1 MMFNPNADIGGGK
14 TSKRGRNTG
23 IAVGGGVGV
32 IALVI
37 ISQLLGVDV
46 TGLLGGGAG
55 QPAAED
61 SALEECQTGQDANE
75 RIDCRMKGAAA
86 SLEDY
91 WVDAAPTIGVA
102 YASPQGFVLFT
113 DAVATGCGNAS
124 SATGPFYCPP
134 DQTLYVD
141 TSFYDQL
148 ESQFGATGGPLA
160 EMYVVAHEWGH
171 HIQNLAGI
179 LERAQDGQT
188 GPTSNAVRSELQ
200 ADCFAGSW
208 AAAASQTTDERGV
221 PFLQPIT
228 RDQYAQAIEAAAAV
242 GDDRIQEATQG
253 QVSPHSFT
261 HGSSEQRVR
270 WFETGY
276 EGGAQSCDTFSID
289 GSQL

>member
-1 MMFNPNADIGGGK
+1 MTFNPNADIGGGK

-23 IAVGGGVGV
+23 IAVGGGLGV

-46 TGLLGGGAG
+46 TGLLGGGGG

-61 SALEECQTGQDANE
+61 SALQECQTGQDANE

-113 DAVATGCGNAS
+113 DADATGCGNAS

-148 ESQFGATGGPLA
+148 ESQFGASGGPLA

-179 LERAQDGQT
+179 LERAPDGQT
-188 GPTSNAVRSELQ
+188 GPTSNSVRTELQ

-228 RDQYAQAIEAAAAV
+228 RDEYAQAIDAAAAV

-270 WFETGY
+270 WFETVY
-276 EGGAQSCDTFSID
+276 QGGAQSCDTFSID

>member
-1 MMFNPNADIGGGK
+1 MTFNPNSDIGGGK
-14 TSKRGRNTG
+14 VSRRGRNTG
-23 IAVGGGVGV
+23 IAVGGGLGV
-32 IALVI
+32 IALFVL
-37 ISQLLGVDV
+37 SQFLGVDL
-46 TGLLGGGAG
+46 TGLVGGGG
-55 QPAAED
+55 GDPAASD
-61 SALEECQTGQDANE
+61 SALTECQTGQDANE

-86 SLEDY
+86 SLDAY
-91 WVDAAPTIGVA
+91 WQEESPAIGLD
-102 YASPQGFVLFT
+102 YASPQPIVLFSQGT
-113 DAVATGCGNAS
+113 STGCGSAS

-134 DQTLYVD
+134 DQTISID

-148 ESQFGATGGPLA
+148 ESQCGAEGGPLA

-179 LERAQDGQT
+179 LERAQDGDT
-188 GPTSNAVRSELQ
+188 GPTSNSVRTELQ

-208 AAAASQTTDERGV
+208 AAAASQTVDEKGV

-228 RDQYAQAIEAAAAV
+228 RDQYAQAIDAAAAV

-253 QVSPHSFT
+253 QVKPHSFT
-261 HGSSEQRVR
+261 HGSSEQRVS

-276 EGGAQSCDTFSID
+276 EQGAGACDTFSID

>member
-1 MMFNPNADIGGGK
+1 MTFNPNADIGGGK

-23 IAVGGGVGV
+23 IAVGGGLGV

-37 ISQLLGVDV
+37 VSQLLGVDV
-46 TGLLGGGAG
+46 TGLLGGGGG

-61 SALEECQTGQDANE
+61 SALAECQTGQDANE

-141 TSFYDQL
+141 TTFYDQL
-148 ESQFGATGGPLA
+148 ESQFGASGGPLA

-188 GPTSNAVRSELQ
+188 GPTSNSVRTELQ

-228 RDQYAQAIEAAAAV
+228 RDEYAQAIDAAAAV

-276 EGGAQSCDTFSID
+276 QGGAQSCDTFSID

>member
-1 MMFNPNADIGGGK
+1 MTFNPNADIGGGK

-23 IAVGGGVGV
+23 IAVGGGLGV

-46 TGLLGGGAG
+46 TGLLGGGGG

-75 RIDCRMKGAAA
+75 RVDCRMKGAAA

-141 TSFYDQL
+141 TSFFDQL
-148 ESQFGATGGPLA
+148 ESQFGASGGPLA

-171 HIQNLAGI
+171 HIQNLAGV

-188 GPTSNAVRSELQ
+188 GPTSNSVRTELQ

-228 RDQYAQAIEAAAAV
+228 RDQYAQAIDAAAAV

-253 QVSPHSFT
+253 QETPHSFT

-276 EGGAQSCDTFSID
+276 QGGAQSCDTFSID

>member
-1 MMFNPNADIGGGK
+1 MTFNPNADIGGGK

-23 IAVGGGVGV
+23 IAVGGGLGV

-46 TGLLGGGAG
+46 TGLLGGGGG

-75 RIDCRMKGAAA
+75 RVDCRMKGAAA

-124 SATGPFYCPP
+124 SATGPYYCPP

-141 TSFYDQL
+141 TSFFDQL
-148 ESQFGATGGPLA
+148 ESQFGASGGPLA

-171 HIQNLAGI
+171 HIQNLAGV

-188 GPTSNAVRSELQ
+188 GPTSNSVRTELQ

-228 RDQYAQAIEAAAAV
+228 RDQYAQAIDAAAAV

-276 EGGAQSCDTFSID
+276 QGGAQSCDTFSID

>member
-1 MMFNPNADIGGGK
+1 MTFNPNADIGGGK

-23 IAVGGGVGV
+23 IAVGGGLGV

-46 TGLLGGGAG
+46 TGLLGGGGG

-91 WVDAAPTIGVA
+91 WQEAAPTIGVA

-141 TSFYDQL
+141 TSFFDQL
-148 ESQFGATGGPLA
+148 ESQFGASGGPLA

-171 HIQNLAGI
+171 HIQNLAGV

-188 GPTSNAVRSELQ
+188 GPTSNSVRTELQ

-228 RDQYAQAIEAAAAV
+228 RDQYAQAIDAAAAV

-253 QVSPHSFT
+253 QV
-261 HGSSEQRVR
+261 
-270 WFETGY
+270 
-276 EGGAQSCDTFSID
+276 
-289 GSQL
+289 

>member
-1 MMFNPNADIGGGK
+1 MTFNPNADIGGGK

-23 IAVGGGVGV
+23 IAVGGGLGV

-46 TGLLGGGAG
+46 TGLLGGGGG

-61 SALEECQTGQDANE
+61 SALTECQTGQDANE

-91 WVDAAPTIGVA
+91 WQEAAPTIGVA

-148 ESQFGATGGPLA
+148 ESQFGASGGPLA

-188 GPTSNAVRSELQ
+188 GPTSNSVRTELQ

-228 RDQYAQAIEAAAAV
+228 RDEYAQAIDAAAAV

-276 EGGAQSCDTFSID
+276 QGGAQSCDTFSID